1 MHANQYEEHLAHS
14 APCAS
19 RWDGFDRGDAGW
31 DYAEERRAQNEADE
45 AALTMKIERTET
57 GEFIA
62 YFSGDY
68 HIGYGATAS
77 DARNSLLWSMEN
89 E

>member
-1 MHANQYEEHLAHS
+1 MKVRVNQKLVFVPNMLDQIDGRTNLKKGDLVKVINVRGCPPAN
-14 APCAS
+14 
-19 RWDGFDRGDAGW
+19 
-31 DYAEERRAQNEADE
+31 
-45 AALTMKIERTET
+45 TMGHCYVGHPET

-62 YFSGDY
+62 YVPGDY

-77 DARNSLLWSMEN
+77 DARDALLWSMEN

>member
-1 MHANQYEEHLAHS
+1 MPWYTTA
-14 APCAS
+14 
-19 RWDGFDRGDAGW
+19 DARR
-31 DYAEERRAQNEADE
+31 DAERQAAQRKQAMQATLN
-45 AALTMKIERTET
+45 LKIERTET

-62 YFSGDY
+62 YFQGDY

-77 DARNSLLWSMEN
+77 DARDALLWSMEN

>member
-1 MHANQYEEHLAHS
+1 MSKRTDWTIKQAAMWVATHNETGETLVAR
-14 APCAS
+14 S
-19 RWDGFDRGDAGW
+19 R
-31 DYAEERRAQNEADE
+31 EAQRKQAMQTT
-45 AALTMKIERTET
+45 LTMKIERTET

-77 DARNSLLWSMEN
+77 DAREALLWSMEN

>member
-1 MHANQYEEHLAHS
+1 MALV
-14 APCAS
+14 
-19 RWDGFDRGDAGW
+19 DK
-31 DYAEERRAQNEADE
+31 RATVSVLQKRSCVVCLLRYSNHIDNATGKQ
-45 AALTMKIERTET
+45 TMQATLNLKIERTET

-62 YFSGDY
+62 YFPGDY

-77 DARNSLLWSMEN
+77 DARDALLWSMEN

>member
-1 MHANQYEEHLAHS
+1 MIAVDLFAGAGGFSTGATMAGCTVAWAANHW
-14 APCAS
+14 P
-19 RWDGFDRGDAGW
+19 
-31 DYAEERRAQNEADE
+31 
-45 AALTMKIERTET
+45 TET

-62 YFSGDY
+62 YFAGDY

-77 DARNSLLWSMEN
+77 DARDALLWSMEN

>member
-1 MHANQYEEHLAHS
+1 MGPGVMPWYTTA
-14 APCAS
+14 
-19 RWDGFDRGDAGW
+19 DARR
-31 DYAEERRAQNEADE
+31 DAERQAAQRKQAMQATLN
-45 AALTMKIERTET
+45 LKIERTET

-62 YFSGDY
+62 YFPGDY

-77 DARNSLLWSMEN
+77 DARDALLWSMEN

>member
-1 MHANQYEEHLAHS
+1 MQATLNL
-14 APCAS
+14 
-19 RWDGFDRGDAGW
+19 
-31 DYAEERRAQNEADE
+31 
-45 AALTMKIERTET
+45 KIERTET

-62 YFSGDY
+62 YFPGDY

-77 DARNSLLWSMEN
+77 DARDALLWSMEN